1 MTTYDPNKRYTWTP
15 EDTFTLS
22 GQEFGLILNTIRAV
36 LSTEQAAQ
44 VMLAQK
50 ASEVIDSIMSKS
62 VEAGVIVEAPEVT
75 N

>member
-22 GQEFGLILNTIRAV
+22 GHEFGLILNTIRAV

-50 ASEVIDSIMSKS
+50 ANEMIDSIMSKS
-62 VEAGVIVEAPEVT
+62 VEAGVVVEAPEVT